1 MAQKNNMQNK
11 IKRQEGQEL
20 QASLSC
26 TVSHTGQP
34 RLRESLSQTHKQKEK
49 RVKHRERMRKKSRIQ
64 QVD

>member
-1 MAQKNNMQNK
+1 MFFLFFLEDMAQKNNMQNK

-34 RLRESLSQTHKQKEK
+34 RLRESLSQTHKQEEK
-49 RVKHRERMRKKSRIQ
+49 RVKHRKG
-64 QVD
+64 